1 MIFGIMK
8 LLSKRLLNKE
18 ITSMSESMVNEQAWD
33 YAIGIV
39 QTEGIKPTEEFLKLV
54 EQEKRG
60 EITSQEMDKIL
71 MGKYRMV
78 QADANA

>member
-1 MIFGIMK
+1 MQ
-8 LLSKRLLNKE
+8 NNV
-18 ITSMSESMVNEQAWD
+18 TNQQAWD

-39 QTEGIKPTEEFLKLV
+39 QTEGIKPTAEFLKLV

-60 EITSQEMDKIL
+60 EITSLEMDKIL

-78 QADANA
+78 QVDANA

>member
-1 MIFGIMK
+1 
-8 LLSKRLLNKE
+8 
-18 ITSMSESMVNEQAWD
+18 MSDSIINEQAWD

-39 QTEGIKPTEEFLKLV
+39 QTEGIKPTAEFLALV